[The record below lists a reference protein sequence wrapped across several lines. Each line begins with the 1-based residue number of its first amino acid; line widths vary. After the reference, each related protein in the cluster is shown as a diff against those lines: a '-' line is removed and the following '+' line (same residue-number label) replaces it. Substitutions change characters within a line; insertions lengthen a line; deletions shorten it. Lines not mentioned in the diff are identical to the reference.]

1 MKKFLML
8 AVAAFVLLVGTGC
21 EPKEKINPIQAGII
35 GEWQLVSWSDGMS
48 DEVEVYAEF
57 KSDMTF
63 VRYQK
68 VQYVYFVKY
77 TGQYLVTDNVVSGTY
92 DDGKAWGASYTVTLS
107 NNGQNIEMVNTMNID
122 DISLFAKTT
131 IPQEVLNGAITMTSR
146 GEEVYMLDRFL

>member
-1 MKKFLML
+1 
-8 AVAAFVLLVGTGC
+8 
-21 EPKEKINPIQAGII
+21 
-35 GEWQLVSWSDGMS
+35 
-48 DEVEVYAEF
+48 
-57 KSDMTF
+57 
-63 VRYQK
+63 
-68 VQYVYFVKY
+68 
-77 TGQYLVTDNVVSGTY
+77 VVSGTY

>member
-1 MKKFLML
+1 
-8 AVAAFVLLVGTGC
+8 VATAKAHADRRGLPVLTYPELRETYC
-21 EPKEKINPIQAGII
+21 
-35 GEWQLVSWSDGMS
+35 GEWEGRLFADLA
-48 DEVEVYAEF
+48 EKEPEVYAEF

-63 VRYQK
+63 VLYQK

>member
-63 VRYQK
+63 VLYQK

>member
-8 AVAAFVLLVGTGC
+8 VVAAFVLLVGTGC

-63 VRYQK
+63 VLYQK

>member
-63 VRYQK
+63 VLYQK

-122 DISLFAKTT
+122 DISLFAKKT

>member
-63 VRYQK
+63 VLYQK

-146 GEEVYMLDRFL
+146 GEEVYMLYRFL

>member
-8 AVAAFVLLVGTGC
+8 AVAAFVLLAGTGC

-63 VRYQK
+63 VLYQK

-122 DISLFAKTT
+122 DISIFAKKT